1 MSSTTWN
8 ARATETIHSASCHHG
23 EGGILSLVPC
33 SGGRVFF
40 PMGVP
45 SLVFLVPQHCRC
57 TCPRHSLPQ
66 GAAHLCIS
74 RPTCGLVSE
83 GPGWQDKQLLH
94 WRPLLRHLRNIMA
107 PCPGPLG
114 RLASHAPEPLP
125 LPRPGEPHH
134 DFELK
139 VAAGRCSGGLAGRK
153 VCSGPLR
160 GTQRAFPCVTLS
172 PQPRGGLS
180 TLTQGG

>member
-1 MSSTTWN
+1 
-8 ARATETIHSASCHHG
+8 
-23 EGGILSLVPC
+23 
-33 SGGRVFF
+33 
-40 PMGVP
+40 MGVP

-66 GAAHLCIS
+66 GAAHLRIS